1 MSRNFSLKTCS
12 GLEEVFEQILTIRV
26 GIYYKYLYSS
36 TLRES
41 HDDHNS
47 RTSRKRNTN
56 DLLKPQGLQSYN
68 TNLSWQ
74 WGQTD

>member
-1 MSRNFSLKTCS
+1 MYVFFYSLSAFPQIRKE
-12 GLEEVFEQILTIRV
+12 EEVFEQILTIRV
-26 GIYYKYLYSS
+26 GIYYEYLYSS

-68 TNLSWQ
+68 TNLS
-74 WGQTD
+74 